1 MQHASQPFHTF
12 QGVSRPSRVHQIRL
26 CPLVQETARKPAP
39 LPDMDGGSRR
49 RGDPGAS
56 NSDAFPNVYALV
68 VYDNDAFRLCMYLVL
83 MTLSLLATLM
93 LIMMWKC
100 NDCTPAARK
109 EPRGFRSS
117 GNYVPICAQCHG
129 ANLRQTT
136 ADADSARRQP
146 GRITISPH
154 GERWHSDAGCA
165 GLRNAHSTSE
175 RTPCKICV
183 VTESPP

>member
-1 MQHASQPFHTF
+1 
-12 QGVSRPSRVHQIRL
+12 
-26 CPLVQETARKPAP
+26 
-39 LPDMDGGSRR
+39 MDGGSRR

-56 NSDAFPNVYALV
+56 NSDAFPNVYAFV

-117 GNYVPICAQCHG
+117 DNYVPICAQCHG

-146 GRITISPH
+146 GRITISPR
-154 GERWHSDAGCA
+154 GERWHLDAGCA

-175 RTPCKICV
+175 RTPYKICV
-183 VTESPP
+183 VPEAPP

>member
-1 MQHASQPFHTF
+1 
-12 QGVSRPSRVHQIRL
+12 
-26 CPLVQETARKPAP
+26 
-39 LPDMDGGSRR
+39 MDGGRRR

-100 NDCTPAARK
+100 NHCTPAARK

-117 GNYVPICAQCHG
+117 DNYVPICAQCHG

-146 GRITISPH
+146 GRITIHPMGNVGIRMRVVLVCETLTPHPSGHRAKFVSFPRHHHDAKTLAWAWSTWYLAREQSPVPS
-154 GERWHSDAGCA
+154 RLAV
-165 GLRNAHSTSE
+165 L
-175 RTPCKICV
+175 K
-183 VTESPP
+183 